1 MYPYTGLSEML
12 NEFNCYIFA
21 YDDITDDDDNINN
34 VKDNKVIDNFVL
46 FSNFDISN
54 EGFKKTPRS
63 FITEVGAFKSKD
75 ILERYKRNTFS
86 PYFGVDIIDINT
98 LISKIISTSSLDKN
112 NKKLIDLFNL
122 SMNETF
128 DILVIGGGINGA
140 GIVRD
145 ASGRNLKVCLVEK
158 NKVGSAT
165 SSWSTKLIHGGLRYL
180 ENYEFRL
187 VRESL
192 KEREV
197 IKKIASN
204 ITTPLPFI
212 IPYQKS
218 LRPKWLIK
226 LGLFL
231 YDNIGGKMT
240 IPKSSTVNIKKEMPN
255 ILKDQFKIGFQ
266 YYDLQVDDKKLVQ
279 LNVEDAKKKGAMI
292 IQNRKVI
299 DAKRNKNIWDITLDD
314 NTILQS
320 KILINAAGPWINEV
334 LSNVIKLNSKKS
346 IRLVKGSH
354 IITKSLYSQKK
365 AFTLQNEDNR
375 IIFVIPYKDE
385 YSLIGTTETEVVSP
399 ENPKIDESE
408 IDYLLNSVN
417 KYFIKQISRDDIVNS
432 YSGIRPLIEDFK
444 EASKVTRD
452 YIFDLNEDGS
462 QAPLL
467 NIYGGKLTTYRKL
480 AENVLLTL
488 NKHIPINKKNSWT
501 AKQKL

>member
-1 MYPYTGLSEML
+1 
-12 NEFNCYIFA
+12 
-21 YDDITDDDDNINN
+21 
-34 VKDNKVIDNFVL
+34 
-46 FSNFDISN
+46 
-54 EGFKKTPRS
+54 
-63 FITEVGAFKSKD
+63 
-75 ILERYKRNTFS
+75 
-86 PYFGVDIIDINT
+86 
-98 LISKIISTSSLDKN
+98 
-112 NKKLIDLFNL
+112 
-122 SMNETF
+122 MNETF

-158 NKVGSAT
+158 NTVGSAT

-197 IKKIASN
+197 IKKIASDI
-204 ITTPLPFI
+204 ITPIPFI

-231 YDNIGGKMT
+231 YDNLGGKMT
-240 IPKSSTVNIKKEMPN
+240 IPKSSTINIKNEFPN
-255 ILKDQFKIGFQ
+255 ILKDQYKTGFQ
-266 YYDLQVDDKKLVQ
+266 YYDLQIDDKKLVE
-279 LNVEDAKKKGAMI
+279 LNVKDAEKKGATI
-292 IQNRKVI
+292 IENREVI
-299 DAKRNKNIWDITLDD
+299 RANRNKNVWDIILDD
-314 NTILQS
+314 NTLLKT
-320 KILINAAGPWINEV
+320 KILINAAGPWINDTLTKV
-334 LSNVIKLNSKKS
+334 LKQDSKKS

-354 IITKSLYSQKK
+354 IITKSLYRQKK
-365 AFTLQNEDNR
+365 AFTLQNEDSR

-385 YSLIGTTETEVVSP
+385 YSLIGTTETEVFSP
-399 ENPKIDESE
+399 ENPKIDNSE
-408 IDYLLNSVN
+408 IHYLINSVN
-417 KYFIKQISRDDIVNS
+417 KYFIKQISGDDVVSS

-452 YIFDLNEDGS
+452 YVFDLNEDNS

-480 AENVLLTL
+480 AENVILTL
-488 NKHIPINKKNSWT
+488 KNYIDVDTNKSWT
-501 AKQKL
+501 ADHKL